1 MANPHR
7 ERRLV
12 APPDAAAA
20 DNLAGDGQHFAIFDD
35 GHHRQLPRP
44 TGGPFRYRTFAADLL
59 EQSAP
64 YATKPLKQ
72 AAIAPSLLYLLY
84 LLYPLIGELEG
95 YSREQYIPVD
105 QPDQLAGGRV
115 RAGRPAAGRVSP
127 SSPAAQLRW

>member
-12 APPDAAAA
+12 APSDAAAA
-20 DNLAGDGQHFAIFDD
+20 DNLAGDGQYFAIFDD
-35 GHHRQLPRP
+35 GHHWQLPRP

-59 EQSAP
+59 EQSAS

-72 AAIAPSLLYLLY
+72 AVIAPSLLY

-105 QPDQLAGGRV
+105 QPDQRAGGRG
-115 RAGRPAAGRVSP
+115 RAGRPAAGRLSP